1 MTRDW
6 HSWHREYED
15 PASSLSR
22 RLEEVRIRLAALLEV
37 GTGPVRL
44 LSLCAGDGRDT
55 IPVLVGSERHI
66 ETVLVELDQELGE
79 AAGAAARAAGV
90 DVDVRTRDAGLVAA
104 WSDILPVD
112 VLMLCGVFGNVADAD
127 VERTVTA
134 ARSMLSSGGAVI
146 WTRGHRVP
154 DDPHPIRSGPGP
166 SDPIPSDP
174 IPSGQADPAEWVRGL
189 FTAGG
194 FEEVAFVKPADASF
208 RVGVARLATPSDA
221 PLPERLF
228 SFSR

>member
-1 MTRDW
+1 MRRDW

-66 ETVLVELDQELGE
+66 ETILVELDQELGE
-79 AAGAAARAAGV
+79 AARADARAAGV
-90 DVDVRTRDAGLVAA
+90 DVDVRTRDAGLVAG

-127 VERTVTA
+127 VERTVAA

-154 DDPHPIRSGPGP
+154 
-166 SDPIPSDP
+166 SD
-174 IPSGQADPAEWVRGL
+174 QADPAEWVRGL

-221 PLPERLF
+221 PLPDRLF
-228 SFSR
+228 SFSQ